1 MFTGIVQRLA
11 PVVSVRPTPSGAR
24 IAIDLAD
31 LAAHANHGDSICING
46 VCLTL
51 TEKDGTVGQFDAV
64 TETLDHSTLARLKP
78 GDKVNVEPSLR
89 VGDQLGGHF
98 VLGHVDGVG
107 RIAGIVPSGNSATLT
122 MTVDRALTDE
132 MVHKGSV
139 AVDGISLT
147 LASVGGG
154 QFSCAIIPTTLQD
167 TTLSLKRAGG
177 EVNIETD
184 ILGKMVAKYI
194 GRSGSESGLSLD
206 KLKDA
211 GFA

>member
-11 PVVSVRPTPSGAR
+11 PVVGVHPTPSGAR
-24 IAIDLAD
+24 IAIDLGD
-31 LAAHANHGDSICING
+31 LAAQASHGDSVCVSG

-51 TEKDGTVGQFDAV
+51 TEKDGSVGQFDAV
-64 TETLDHSTLARLKP
+64 AETLGCSTLARLKP

-89 VGDQLGGHF
+89 VGDPLGGHS

-107 RIAGIVPSGNSATLT
+107 RITRLVPSGGGATLT
-122 MTVDRALTDE
+122 IAADRALTDE

-139 AVDGISLT
+139 AADGISLT
-147 LASVGGG
+147 LASVGDGR
-154 QFSCAIIPTTLQD
+154 FSCAIIPTTLQD
-167 TTLSLKRAGG
+167 TTLSLRRPGD

-184 ILGKMVAKYI
+184 ILGKMVARHI
-194 GRSGSESGLSLD
+194 GRSASANGVTLD